1 MRHWPKSLPQAAL
14 AQPVSEN
21 VQCRSAGVRSCQ
33 KRAVISWPAP
43 IEACVCSTIFGR
55 SDRAGREVEEQRVV
69 RRA

>member
-43 IEACVCSTIFGR
+43 IEACVWSTILG
-55 SDRAGREVEEQRVV
+55 AATVPEVK
-69 RRA
+69 